1 MCVLKVID
9 EADRMM
15 EDIKQDWL
23 SKVERSV
30 FRAGEHSVLENEEYK
45 RLNPCAC
52 IRKAPGSLAVQK

>member
-1 MCVLKVID
+1 
-9 EADRMM
+9 MM

-30 FRAGEHSVLENEEYK
+30 FRAGEYSVLENEEYK

-52 IRKAPGSLAVQK
+52 IRKAPGSLAIQK